1 MVDKEVFLESTA
13 AVVLGIII
21 ALPVSYLC
29 LVVTQKLGFTLMGI
43 SITQT
48 IVFTIVAFLRKYAV
62 RLWFKNKNAGS

>member
-1 MVDKEVFLESTA
+1 
-13 AVVLGIII
+13 
-21 ALPVSYLC
+21 
-29 LVVTQKLGFTLMGI
+29 MGI